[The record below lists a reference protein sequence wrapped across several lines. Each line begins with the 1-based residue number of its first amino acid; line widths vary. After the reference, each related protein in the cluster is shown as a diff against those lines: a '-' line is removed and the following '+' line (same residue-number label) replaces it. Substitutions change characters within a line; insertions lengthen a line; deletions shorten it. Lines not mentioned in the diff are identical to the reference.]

1 MSASEII
8 LLIIL
13 LIILFFIAV
22 MVVDCHRL
30 VIRNYDYES
39 DRVGKDIKIVLLSD
53 LHSKTFGKGNVR
65 LIKKIN
71 DIEPDLICISGDMYT
86 SMKSDKGDV
95 AKSLIKE
102 LSKKYRIIYSNGNHE
117 QKTKLMPEEFPGTY
131 EEYETFLKEYGV
143 IHLQNE
149 SYEDSESNLK
159 FYGLELPFKY
169 YRKFKRYEPSKEEI
183 CSLIGDIDD
192 DKVNILIAHNP
203 QYFESYALWG
213 ADLTFSGHVHGGLMR
228 FPLGLGAIS
237 PNFTLFPKYS
247 GGKYLIGKHMM
258 VLSCGLGTHHLPIRI
273 FNPGEISLINI
284 TKTRVI

>member
-1 MSASEII
+1 MSVSEII

-30 VIRNYDYES
+30 VIRNYDYQ
-39 DRVGKDIKIVLLSD
+39 DGRVGKDTKIVLLSD
-53 LHSKTFGKGNVR
+53 LHSKTFGKGNER

-71 DIEPDLICISGDMYT
+71 DIAPDLICVSGDMYT
-86 SMKSDKGDV
+86 SMKSDKGEV

-131 EEYETFLKEYGV
+131 EGYESFLKECGV
-143 IHLQNE
+143 THLQNE

-169 YRKFKRYEPSKEEI
+169 YRKFKRYEPPKEEL

-192 DKVNILIAHNP
+192 KKVNILIAHNP
-203 QYFESYALWG
+203 QYFESYVLWG

-237 PNFTLFPKYS
+237 PNFTLFPQYS
-247 GGKYLIGKHMM
+247 GGKYMIGKHMM